1 MSVVETERDG
11 AVLIIRMNR
20 PERMNALGTEMRAE
34 LAEAFVR
41 VQRKPRARG
50 RHLHRHRARLLRRRG
65 HEGIGRARHHQ
76 RRSGIVTRLENPYQT
91 GKLEKPV
98 IAAINGFA
106 MGGGFMQAERADLR
120 VAVQG
125 AVFEM
130 SEAKRWLLG
139 GYNHGFIGGISHA
152 VATEM
157 AFAFRF
163 TSERLYELGL
173 LNRLV
178 EADELIPT
186 AREMAAHLMTLPPAS
201 RVNTLMMMRTMRPQ
215 RQRRDL
221 TSWRDRLKQHGARSD
236 LMESRQAFAE
246 KRTPNFKGWDDPED
260 RYRTPTLEDIR
271 ARAFIEVAPS

>member
-34 LAEAFVR
+34 LAQAFSEFNESKELEV
-41 VQRKPRARG
+41 AIYTG
-50 RHLHRHRARLLRRRG
+50 T
-65 HEGIGRARHHQ
+65 GRAFCAGEDMKETVERGTTNAAPGVVNQ
-76 RRSGIVTRLENPYQT
+76 VDPYQT

-120 VAVQG
+120 VAVKG

-163 TSERLYELGL
+163 TSERLHELGWI
-173 LNRLV
+173 NRLV

-186 AREMAAHLMTLPPAS
+186 AKDMAAHLMTLPPAS
-201 RVNTLMMMRTMRPQ
+201 RVNTLLMMRTMRP
-215 RQRRDL
+215 RVSEEIIEL
-221 TSWRDRLKQHGARSD
+221 AAKLNNHGARSD

-246 KRTPNFKGWDDPED
+246 KRPPNFKGWDDPED
-260 RYRTPTLEDIR
+260 RYRTPTLDDIR
-271 ARAFIEVAPS
+271 RERASK

>member
-11 AVLIIRMNR
+11 AVVIIRMNR

-34 LAEAFVR
+34 LAAAFAEFQASKELEV
-41 VQRKPRARG
+41 AIYTG
-50 RHLHRHRARLLRRRG
+50 T
-65 HEGIGRARHHQ
+65 GRAFCAGEDMKETVERGTTNAAPGVVNQ
-76 RRSGIVTRLENPYQT
+76 VDPYQT

-120 VAVQG
+120 VAVKG

-157 AFAFRF
+157 AFAYRF
-163 TSERLYELGL
+163 TSERLYELGWI
-173 LNRLV
+173 NRLV
-178 EADELIPT
+178 EEDELIPT
-186 AREMAAHLMTLPPAS
+186 AKQMAAHLMTLPPAS
-201 RVNTLMMMRTMRPQ
+201 RVNTLLMMRTMRPKVS
-215 RQRRDL
+215 DEIIEL
-221 TSWRDRLKQHGARSD
+221 AARLNQHGARSD

-246 KRTPNFKGWDDPED
+246 KRTPNFAGWDDPED

-271 ARAFIEVAPS
+271 RERGERGVK

>member
-1 MSVVETERDG
+1 MGVVETERDG
-11 AVLIIRMNR
+11 AVFIIRMNR
-20 PERMNALGTEMRAE
+20 PERMNALGSEMRAE
-34 LAEAFVR
+34 LAAAFSEFNDSKDLEV
-41 VQRKPRARG
+41 AIYTG
-50 RHLHRHRARLLRRRG
+50 T
-65 HEGIGRARHHQ
+65 GRAFCAGEDMKETVERGTTNTAPGQ
-76 RRSGIVTRLENPYQT
+76 VNQVDPYQS
-91 GKLEKPV
+91 GKLNKPV

-120 VAVQG
+120 VAVKG

-157 AFAFRF
+157 AFAYRF
-163 TSERLYELGL
+163 TSERLYELGW

-178 EADELIPT
+178 EADELIP
-186 AREMAAHLMTLPPAS
+186 AAKEMAAHLMTLPPAS
-201 RVNTLMMMRTMRPQ
+201 RVNTLLMMRTMRPKVS
-215 RQRRDL
+215 DEIVEL
-221 TSWRDRLKQHGARSD
+221 AARLNQHGARSD

-246 KRTPNFKGWDDPED
+246 KRPPNFKGWDDPED

-271 ARAFIEVAPS
+271 SERAGKGVK